1 MIRAITAREQ
11 SDQSNS
17 EKNSELIKSIF
28 EQIEAACKNG
38 LYDIRIKET
47 LDKYTTD
54 YLKQLGYIVSKG
66 YYVDSIKTLIS
77 W

>member
-1 MIRAITAREQ
+1 MIRAVTARQQ
-11 SDQSNS
+11 SDQNNS
-17 EKNSELIKSIF
+17 DKNSELIKSIF

-47 LDKYTTD
+47 LDTYTKD
-54 YLKQLGYIVSKG
+54 YLKQMGYVVTQG
-66 YYVDSIKTLIS
+66 YYVDSIKTVIS